1 MVIIPGSHQT
11 KILMTKPEH
20 FEQSI
25 TQLETIVSRL
35 EKGDLHLE
43 DALLQF
49 EKGIHLARTC
59 QTTLRQ
65 AEQKIESLSANISKS
80 DEAST
85 HD

>member
-25 TQLETIVSRL
+25 TELETIVSRL

-49 EKGIHLARTC
+49 EKGIHLTPSGAKNRVIIRKY
-59 QTTLRQ
+59 QQIRRG
-65 AEQKIESLSANISKS
+65 I
-80 DEAST
+80 DP
-85 HD
+85 

>member
-1 MVIIPGSHQT
+1 MSIILRSHQT
-11 KILMTKPEH
+11 KIPMTKPEQ

-25 TQLETIVSRL
+25 TELETIVSRL

-65 AEQKIESLSANISKS
+65 AEQKIESLSANIHPS
-80 DEAST
+80 DEADS